1 MLNDPKV
8 WIIICLVA
16 LLILMVISNISM
28 WWKQS
33 PIPTS
38 TTSNLYTPTVV
49 GDIQSP
55 STIPSSFPP
64 QAPLHGASL
73 PPQAPLHGASLPAH
87 KTVVASSRDCVPSTD
102 VVRRTPANQRVN
114 LTPALPPI
122 LAPAPTNFNTNG
134 KRDSKGEKECRRVLE
149 MIYNK
154 PFAKTRDL
162 PWLFNDRPSKNG
174 TTGNRME
181 LDGYNAELGIGFEY
195 MGEQHYDSE
204 HYWNKSYEDFVEQVY
219 RDERKVNLC
228 DENGVYL
235 ITIPYN
241 VRIEDIEAYIRY
253 YLPEAVLARQQQY
266 PFTVESQISTHP
278 QQHPFTVESQIST
291 HPQQYPFTVES
302 QISTHPQL
310 QQHPFT
316 VESQIP
322 TQPQL
327 QQHPFT
333 VESQI
338 PTQPQQHPF
347 TVKSQIPTYPSTS
360 KRVLYKPTYYR

>member
-8 WIIICLVA
+8 WIIVCLVA

-49 GDIQSP
+49 GDIQSS
-55 STIPSSFPP
+55 STIPS
-64 QAPLHGASL
+64 SL

-114 LTPALPPI
+114 LTPALPHI

-266 PFTVESQISTHP
+266 PFTV
-278 QQHPFTVESQIST
+278 
-291 HPQQYPFTVES
+291 
-302 QISTHPQL
+302 
-310 QQHPFT
+310 
-316 VESQIP
+316 
-322 TQPQL
+322 
-327 QQHPFT
+327 
-333 VESQI
+333 
-338 PTQPQQHPF
+338 
-347 TVKSQIPTYPSTS
+347 KSQIPTYPSTS